1 MAIRGVLRPGHV
13 SLRVL
18 DLDESLLHYKER
30 LGLLETDRDDQGRV
44 YLKGWDE
51 QDWFS
56 VVLREADSTGMDFMG
71 FKVDS

>member
-1 MAIRGVLRPGHV
+1 MTRGG
-13 SLRVL
+13 
-18 DLDESLLHYKER
+18 
-30 LGLLETDRDDQGRV
+30 V

-71 FKVDS
+71 FKVDSSETHE